1 MTDQPEWASE
11 INQAGDSA
19 SASLPARYGRRALM
33 LGAAA
38 TGAGV
43 AASLVGGGLAEA
55 APDRAGPVL
64 LGVSNTTSGTT
75 IVTSHGGSGI
85 AGQAAG
91 VKEAGVKGYD
101 TSSTREGYGV
111 YGHSVNGIAV
121 NAISQHNSAVVGNAR
136 TVGAAGVAGLDFS
149 GRRSPSGVPTSGVYG
164 QSNVNVGVTGVSFG
178 GTGVT
183 GFSKTP
189 GHSGLEGNNAAT
201 KPGGFGVTAI
211 CDHGTAVFATSTHG
225 MGLHVAGKAK
235 FKFSGVVFFAPGQ
248 KSRTIPHP
256 GLSTSDFVLAT
267 PQVGESGVYV
277 EEAQAGTG
285 SFTITLSKSPTK
297 EMQIAWF
304 ALVA

>member
-1 MTDQPEWASE
+1 MTDQPDRAKE
-11 INQAGDSA
+11 INQPGDTA
-19 SASLPARYGRRALM
+19 STSLPARYGRRALM

-64 LGVSNTTSGTT
+64 LGQSNVTSGTT
-75 IVTSHGGSGI
+75 IVTSHGGSGL

-91 VKEAGVKGYD
+91 EREAGVKGYD
-101 TSSTREGYGV
+101 TSSTRKGYGV

-164 QSNVNVGVTGVSFG
+164 QSNVNVGVTGASFG
-178 GTGVT
+178 GTGVA
-183 GFSKTP
+183 GHSKTP
-189 GHSGLEGNNAAT
+189 GYSGLEGVNAAT
-201 KPGGFGVTAI
+201 KPGGFGVTAV
-211 CDHGTAVFATSTHG
+211 CEHGTAVFATSAHG
-225 MGLHVAGKAK
+225 LGLHVDGKAK
-235 FKFSGVVFFAPGQ
+235 FKFSGIVFFAPGQ

-256 GLSTSDFVLAT
+256 GLSKSNFVLAT

-285 SFTITLSKSPTK
+285 SFTVTLSKSPTK
-297 EMQIAWF
+297 ELQIAWF
-304 ALVA
+304 ALDA